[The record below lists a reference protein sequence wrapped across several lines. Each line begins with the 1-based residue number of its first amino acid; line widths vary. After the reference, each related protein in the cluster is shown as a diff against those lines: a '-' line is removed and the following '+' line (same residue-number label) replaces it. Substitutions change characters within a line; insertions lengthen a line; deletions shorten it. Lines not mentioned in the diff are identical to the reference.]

1 MIPAYPAPAQN
12 VITIS
17 YCQQAGSSVSTRDTS
32 GPFLGGSPPISQFH
46 TGGRTIPVAAILAL
60 LYLSWSS
67 FAGDVNVAVSV
78 AGHPDGQ
85 QKTEKQ
91 VVGLSRLRSLSRE
104 EVAHLGGAV
113 ITGVVLC
120 YDLDWGQC
128 YVQCDKETGYFDPHK
143 LRATLSAGELVE
155 IRGGVTWADGHALLT
170 NLATQVLGRKAL
182 PSAERISVSDLAH
195 TPGQWVELEGT
206 VRVAEASRGRVTL
219 WFRTGEQRWVAYIMG
234 RPGTT
239 DFRGLVGAR
248 VRVRGI
254 NTSESAEG
262 RLRTASIVVAGL
274 SEVQVLQRT
283 GLDPSRI
290 PVCSI
295 EAALSRELGPW
306 TNEML
311 HFKGAVTAAQVG
323 HELLLHDPTGALVIE
338 TDEPVSQSVDRLA
351 DVWGFLSVTPR
362 GPVLEDAF
370 WQPLASKQSPDA
382 VRTAKGSTT
391 SAEAILTKVSEV
403 LRLRP
408 EQAATGRP
416 VCLHGIVT
424 FFDKDWRLGFLQNHS
439 GAVSFVPEQLD
450 LQAGQTVELTG
461 RTGPGRFAPAI
472 FGARARVLGRT
483 NLPVAV
489 RASLETLADGHLDC
503 NWVELEGVVRAV
515 HLEDTHLTLLLSM
528 PQGRFRAVVPNFTGA
543 APNYLVDSRVLVRG
557 ACGSALNARN
567 QVCGICL
574 NTPDLEQIQVREP
587 APIDPF
593 ATTATPIAQV
603 STFSPDRMGGRRVK
617 VQGIVTLIRPTQGFF
632 LQDNSGGIRVQ
643 TPYATALAP
652 GDVVEV
658 LGFPAIGE
666 FSPHL
671 EEASA
676 RRLGSGPLPRAK
688 QLSAEGILREGD
700 SDGVLVGMEG
710 ELVQPVVPSAEP
722 KLVLQDGPIVFGV
735 QVDDPQLKDRALLF
749 KPGSRVRVQGVCSIQ
764 GNDEHEPQSFH
775 LHLTGPNAL
784 ALLRGPP
791 VWTAGR
797 SLMLA
802 GALGALVAL
811 GLGWV
816 YSLRLQ
822 VRARTIALVEKERQ
836 LANLLGNLPGMAYRR
851 RNDRQWAMEFISQ
864 GCYELT
870 GYTPD
875 QMVNNTALSYAQV
888 IHPED
893 RDPLWDAV
901 QKAIENKQRYQFL
914 YRIRPAIG
922 VEKWVWEQ
930 GSAVFDAAGQLRCL
944 EGFVT
949 DVTPMK
955 QAQQALRA
963 SQERFYSVWEQ
974 SIDGMRLTDAQGR
987 IVAVN
992 EAYCRLVHLPREKLL
1007 GQLFS
1012 VVYHPDGPHGNLND
1026 YLGRFQAKTIPPR
1039 RMVQVKLWDDRRL
1052 HLEVANSFIDPSPQG
1067 RVLLSVF
1074 QDVTEREKLHSM
1086 QEQLRQA
1093 QKMEAIGQLA
1103 GGVAHDFNNLLVVMR
1118 GNAEL
1123 LLLEGQASALQSR
1136 ESLTQITAAADRAA
1150 NLTRQLLAFSRKQV
1164 MQSQPLQLN
1173 DVVANLAKMLKR
1185 LIGEQIDLQ
1194 CEYAAGLGCIQGD
1207 VGMLEQVLLNLVVN
1221 ARDAMPEGGQLHLAT
1236 HTVKLEDADCQDQP
1250 EARPGTFVC
1259 LSVRDTGTGIA
1270 AEHLPKL
1277 FEPFFTTKPVGKG
1290 TGLGLATVYG
1300 IVKQHGGW
1308 IEVQSQLGSGSTFNL
1323 FLPVTGAC
1331 ESAQDC
1337 PAAQPAPPRGSE
1349 TILVVEDDP
1358 SVRSLTG
1365 RLLQNFGY
1373 KVFQASR
1380 PSEAAEVFSAHVNE
1394 VSLVLSDMVLPEAL
1408 NGRQVVQQLQAIKP
1422 GLKAVLISGYS
1433 PEPTAV
1439 NDPQVPFLRKPCSS
1453 RELLET
1459 IRACLDGAGRMNPAQ
1474 NGLAES
1480 ECPMKFPISNP
1491 SPHAHP
1497 HC

>member
-1 MIPAYPAPAQN
+1 MN
-12 VITIS
+12 VI
-17 YCQQAGSSVSTRDTS
+17 
-32 GPFLGGSPPISQFH
+32 
-46 TGGRTIPVAAILAL
+46 
-60 LYLSWSS
+60 
-67 FAGDVNVAVSV
+67 
-78 AGHPDGQ
+78 GHPDGQ
-85 QKTEKQ
+85 QKTEEQ

-104 EVAHLGGAV
+104 EVAQIGGAV
-113 ITGVVLC
+113 ISGVVLC

-128 YVQCDKETGYFDPHK
+128 YVRCDKETGYFDPHK

-170 NLATQVLGRKAL
+170 NLETHVLGRKAL

-195 TPGQWVELEGT
+195 TLGQWVELEGT
-206 VRVAEASRGRVTL
+206 VRVAEGSRGRVAL
-219 WFRTGEQRWVAYIMG
+219 WFRTGEQQWVAYIMG
-234 RPGTT
+234 RPGTN
-239 DFRGLVGAR
+239 DFGGLVGAR

-254 NTSESAEG
+254 NNSEGSEG

-283 GLDPSRI
+283 SIEPSKI
-290 PVCSI
+290 PACSI
-295 EAALSRELGPW
+295 EAVLSRELGAW

-311 HFKGAVTAAQVG
+311 HFKGTITAAQSG
-323 HELLLHDPTGALVIE
+323 HELLLRDPTGALVTE
-338 TDEPVSQSVDRLA
+338 PAEPVSHPVDRLA
-351 DVWGFLSVTPR
+351 DVWGFLSMTPR

-370 WQPLASKQSPDA
+370 WQPLASKQSPDT
-382 VRTAKGSTT
+382 VLTSKGSTT
-391 SAEAILTKVSEV
+391 APALAVLTKVSEV

-416 VCLHGIVT
+416 VRIHGVVT

-489 RASLETLADGHLDC
+489 KASLGMLADGHLDC
-503 NWVELEGVVRAV
+503 NWVELEGVVRVV
-515 HLEDTHLTLLLSM
+515 HLEDTHLTLLLST
-528 PQGRFRAVVPNFTGA
+528 PQGRFGAVVPNYTGA
-543 APNYLVDSRVLVRG
+543 APDYLVDSRVIVRG

-574 NTPDLEQIQVREP
+574 NTPDLKQIQVREP

-593 ATTATPIAQV
+593 ATTPIPIAQV
-603 STFSPDRMGGRRVK
+603 ATFSPDRLGGRRVK

-632 LQDNSGGIRVQ
+632 LQDSSGGIRVQ

-676 RRLGSGPLPRAK
+676 RRLESGALPGAK
-688 QLSAEGILREGD
+688 PLSAEAILREGD
-700 SDGVLVGMEG
+700 SDGVLVSMEG
-710 ELVQPVVPSAEP
+710 ELVQPAVPSAEP
-722 KLVLQDGPIVFGV
+722 KLVLQDGSIVFGV
-735 QVDDPQLKDRALLF
+735 QVDDPQLRDRALLF
-749 KPGSRVRVQGVCSIQ
+749 KPGSRIRAQGVCSIQ

-797 SLMLA
+797 SLTLA

-811 GLGWV
+811 GLAWV
-816 YSLRLQ
+816 YSLRLE
-822 VRARTIALVEKERQ
+822 VRARTSALVEKERQ

-851 RNDRQWAMEFISQ
+851 RNDRQWTMEFISQ

-875 QMVNNTALSYAQV
+875 QMVHNTAISYAQI
-888 IHPED
+888 IHPDD
-893 RDPLWDAV
+893 RDQLWDAV
-901 QKAIENKQRYQFL
+901 QKAIETKQRYQFL
-914 YRIRPAIG
+914 YRICPAVG
-922 VEKWVWEQ
+922 AEKWVWEQ

-987 IVAVN
+987 IMAVN

-1012 VVYHPDGPHGNLND
+1012 VVYKPNGPDGDLGE
-1026 YLGRFQAKTIPPR
+1026 YLRRFEAKTIPPR
-1039 RMVQVKLWDDRRL
+1039 RTLQVKLWDNRQL

-1067 RVLLSVF
+1067 QVLLSVF

-1093 QKMEAIGQLA
+1093 QKMDAIGQLA

-1123 LLLEGQASALQSR
+1123 LLLEGQASAPQSR

-1173 DVVANLAKMLKR
+1173 DVVANLTKMLKR

-1236 HTVKLEDADCQDQP
+1236 RTVSLGDAECQDQP
-1250 EARPGTFVC
+1250 ESRPGTFVC

-1308 IEVQSQLGSGSTFNL
+1308 IEVQSQPGAGSTFNL
-1323 FLPVTGAC
+1323 FLPVVAARET
-1331 ESAQDC
+1331 AQDRP
-1337 PAAQPAPPRGSE
+1337 PAEPAPPRGSE
-1349 TILVVEDDP
+1349 TILLVEDDP
-1358 SVRSLTG
+1358 SVRSLTN

-1373 KVFQASR
+1373 KVFEASR
-1380 PSEAAEVFSAHVNE
+1380 PSEAAAVFSAHIHE
-1394 VSLVLSDMVLPEAL
+1394 VSLVLTDMVLPEAI
-1408 NGRQVVQQLQAIKP
+1408 NGRQVVQQLQAVKP

-1433 PEPTAV
+1433 PEPAAV
-1439 NDPQVPFLRKPCSS
+1439 NDPNVPFLRKPCSS

-1459 IRACLDGAGRMNPAQ
+1459 VRACLDGATRTNPAQ
-1474 NGLAES
+1474 NGSAES

-1491 SPHAHP
+1491 SPRAHS